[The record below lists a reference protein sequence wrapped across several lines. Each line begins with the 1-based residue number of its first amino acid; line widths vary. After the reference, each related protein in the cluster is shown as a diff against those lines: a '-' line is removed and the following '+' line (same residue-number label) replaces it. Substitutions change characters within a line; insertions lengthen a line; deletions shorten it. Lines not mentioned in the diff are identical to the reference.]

1 MRPPPSATPP
11 YVLSPPSLP
20 KSFWPRFPPP
30 LPQERGKG
38 RGGWSGGKRGECL
51 QPQWRGHWANGQL
64 GTLGEMGQSFL
75 DKHGFLSAYKNTTFT
90 YLLAPCPG
98 SWEQTEGGTE
108 ERLEDKAGT
117 VWGGG
122 MCSRQRG
129 SGPES
134 QKHAAGRFSSLPTYH
149 PSGFYSYFRE
159 RGESYSPG
167 RLLHFISS
175 LYMLCLCLGSECI
188 CYDIFN
194 RYSSSTD
201 YVKRMDAV
209 LNKAVM
215 ISVLRSLEPVAVAD
229 D

>member
-1 MRPPPSATPP
+1 MVSTQAWGADYSQPGG
-11 YVLSPPSLP
+11 V
-20 KSFWPRFPPP
+20 
-30 LPQERGKG
+30 GKG
-38 RGGWSGGKRGECL
+38 RGGWSGGKRECL

-108 ERLEDKAGT
+108 ERPEDKAGT

-129 SGPES
+129 SSPES
-134 QKHAAGRFSSLPTYH
+134 QKHAAGRFSSLPAYH
-149 PSGFYSYFRE
+149 PSGFYSYCRE

-167 RLLHFISS
+167 RLLHFIRS

-188 CYDIFN
+188 CYDIFS

-215 ISVLRSLEPVAVAD
+215 ISVLHSLEPVVAAD